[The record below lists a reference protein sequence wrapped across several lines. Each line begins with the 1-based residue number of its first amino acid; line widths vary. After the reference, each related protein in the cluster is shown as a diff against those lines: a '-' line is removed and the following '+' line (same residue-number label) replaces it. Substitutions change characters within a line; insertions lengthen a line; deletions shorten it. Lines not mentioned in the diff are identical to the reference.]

1 MYFARP
7 QVQDLLRSPRIA
19 KEFLR
24 LPRAHSRCILNR
36 LVPVQRA
43 VWRDFV
49 HPPTLQDVYHARQIV
64 YRYLAPTPLIRSAA
78 MSEALGCEV
87 YLKLETATPIGAF
100 KVRGGLNLLAQLP
113 EAERARGVIT
123 ASTGNHGQSIA
134 YAAKTFGVPAVIAA
148 PRGANPDKVA
158 AMRRLGA
165 EVVLIGR
172 DFDESRE
179 WAQQEAQLKGYRYVH
194 PANEPL
200 LVAGVGTASL
210 EIMEAL
216 PDVDAI
222 LVPIGGGSGA
232 SSHCIVAKGLNPHV
246 RVIGVQAEKAPALYL
261 SWKAGRKVE
270 TPEAATWA
278 EGVATRTPFDLT
290 FDILRERIDDIV
302 LVSEEEMRQGVIFLL
317 EAAHQLAEAAGAA
330 PAAAARKIGDT
341 LRGQKV
347 VLIVSGANITREQLT
362 RVLTDPAGW

>member
-1 MYFARP
+1 M
-7 QVQDLLRSPRIA
+7 Q
-19 KEFLR
+19 
-24 LPRAHSRCILNR
+24 
-36 LVPVQRA
+36 
-43 VWRDFV
+43 
-49 HPPTLQDVYHARQIV
+49 PPTLQDVYRARQVV

-78 MSEALGCEV
+78 MSEALGCEIH
-87 YLKLETATPIGAF
+87 LKLETATPIGAF
-100 KVRGGLNLLAQLP
+100 KVRGGLNFLAQLP
-113 EAERARGVIT
+113 AAERTQGVIT

-134 YAAKTFGVPAVIAA
+134 YAAQTFGVRAVIAA
-148 PRGANPDKVA
+148 PEGANPDKVA

-165 EVVLIGR
+165 DVVLTGR
-172 DFDESRE
+172 DFDESRV
-179 WAQQEAQLKGYRYVH
+179 WAQEEARLKGYRYVH

-200 LVAGVGTASL
+200 LIAGVGTASL

-216 PDVDAI
+216 PDLDAI

-232 SSHCIVAKGLNPHV
+232 SSHCLVAKRLSPKV
-246 RVIGVQAEKAPALYL
+246 KVIGVQAEKAPALYL

-278 EGVATRTPFDLT
+278 EGVATRTPFDLP
-290 FDILRERIDDIV
+290 FDILRERLDDIV

-330 PAAAARKIGDT
+330 PAAAARKIKDR

-347 VLIVSGANITREQLT
+347 VLIVSGANITRDQLT
-362 RVLTDPAGW
+362 RVLTDPQAW

>member
-1 MYFARP
+1 M
-7 QVQDLLRSPRIA
+7 Q
-19 KEFLR
+19 
-24 LPRAHSRCILNR
+24 
-36 LVPVQRA
+36 
-43 VWRDFV
+43 
-49 HPPTLQDVYHARQIV
+49 PPKLQDVYRARQVI
-64 YRYLAPTPLIRSAA
+64 YRYMAPTPLIRSAA
-78 MSEALGCEV
+78 MSEALGCEIH
-87 YLKLETATPIGAF
+87 LKLETATPVGAF
-100 KVRGGLNLLAQLP
+100 KVRGGLNFVAQLP
-113 EAERARGVIT
+113 SEERTQGVIT

-134 YAAKTFGVPAVIAA
+134 YAAKTFGVRAVIAA
-148 PRGANPDKVA
+148 PEGANPDKVA

-165 EVVLIGR
+165 DVVLTGR
-172 DFDESRE
+172 DFDESRV
-179 WAQQEAQLKGYRYVH
+179 WAQEEARLKGYRYVH

-200 LVAGVGTASL
+200 LIAGVGTASL

-232 SSHCIVAKGLNPHV
+232 SSHCLVAKRLSPKV
-246 RVIGVQAEKAPALYL
+246 KVIGVQAEKAPAMYL

-278 EGVATRTPFDLT
+278 EGVATRTPFDLP
-290 FDILRERIDDIV
+290 FEIIREHLDDIV

-330 PAAAARKIGDT
+330 PAAAAGKIKDR

-347 VLIVSGANITREQLT
+347 VLIVSGANITRDQLT
-362 RVLTDPAGW
+362 RVLTDPQAW